1 MARVHPSLK
10 AAAWLFLATLCWSVS
25 FTVMRALVI
34 VQEHAAP
41 GAGTWFIANW
51 CVALRFGFA
60 ALVVLLWQPR
70 LLPQLTRSEIAQ
82 GFGLGLF
89 GAGGLVLQM
98 DGLAYIA
105 DTAASTSAFLTQ
117 CYCLMIPL
125 WVAITTRRWPPPWVA
140 LSCLLVVAGMA
151 ILSGVD
157 WNTVR
162 LGRGELETLLASV
175 LFTGQILWL
184 QRPAYAGNDVNRFSL
199 VMFVVMALGSAAA
212 AAASRHAPGDWLRAY
227 APPSTWGFLAVLVVI
242 CTLGG
247 YLLMNRWQ
255 NHVSATEAG
264 LIYCA
269 EPVFA
274 SAAAL
279 FLPAWFSRWAAIAYP
294 NELLTHN
301 LVVGG
306 GLVLLANVILQL
318 APARAVAPPVAPA
331 AGRQPADSSVLPDH
345 R

>member
-1 MARVHPSLK
+1 MARVNPSLK
-10 AAAWLFLATLCWSVS
+10 AAAWLLLATLCWSVS

-34 VQEHAAP
+34 VQQRALP

-51 CVALRFGFA
+51 CVALRFGLA
-60 ALVVLLWQPR
+60 ALVVLLWQAR
-70 LLPQLTRSEIAQ
+70 SRSRLTRSEIAQ
-82 GFGLGLF
+82 GAGLGFF
-89 GAGGLVLQM
+89 GAVGLVLQM
-98 DGLAYIA
+98 DGLAY
-105 DTAASTSAFLTQ
+105 TSASTSAFLTQ

-125 WVAITTRRWPPPWVA
+125 WVAITTRRWPSPWVA
-140 LSCLLVVAGMA
+140 LSCVLVVAGVA

-157 WNTVR
+157 WSTFR

-184 QRPAYAGNDVNRFSL
+184 QRADYTGNDVNRFSL

-212 AAASRHAPGDWLRAY
+212 AAASRHEPGDWLRAY
-227 APPSTWGFLAVLVVI
+227 ATPPTWGFLAVLVVI

-255 NHVSATEAG
+255 THVTATEAG

-294 NELLTHN
+294 NELLTRS
-301 LVVGG
+301 LVAGG

-318 APARAVAPPVAPA
+318 APARTTAPPVAPA
-331 AGRQPADSSVLPDH
+331 AGRQPADGSALPDH

>member
-1 MARVHPSLK
+1 MVRVNSSLK
-10 AAAWLFLATLCWSVS
+10 AAAWLLLATLCWSVS

-34 VQEHAAP
+34 VQQRAVP

-51 CVALRFGFA
+51 CVALRFGLA
-60 ALVVLLWQPR
+60 ALVVLLWQAR
-70 LLPQLTRSEIAQ
+70 SLSRLTRSEIAQ
-82 GFGLGLF
+82 GAGLGFF

-98 DGLAYIA
+98 DGLAY
-105 DTAASTSAFLTQ
+105 TSASTSAFLTQ

-125 WVAITTRRWPPPWVA
+125 WVAITARRWPPPWVA
-140 LSCLLVVAGMA
+140 LSCVLVVAGVA
-151 ILSGVD
+151 ILAGVD
-157 WNTVR
+157 WSTFR

-184 QRPAYAGNDVNRFSL
+184 QRADYTGNDANRFSL

-212 AAASRHAPGDWLRAY
+212 AATSRHAPGDWLRAY
-227 APPSTWGFLAVLVVI
+227 ATPPTWGFLAVLVVI

-255 NHVSATEAG
+255 THVTATEAG

-294 NELLTHN
+294 NELLTRN
-301 LVVGG
+301 LVAGG

-318 APARAVAPPVAPA
+318 APAGTTAPPVAPA
-331 AGRQPADSSVLPDH
+331 AGRQPADGSVLPDH

>member
-1 MARVHPSLK
+1 MPPLNPSLK
-10 AAAWLFLATLCWSVS
+10 PAAWLFLATLCWSVS
-25 FTVMRALVI
+25 FTVMRALVM
-34 VQEHAAP
+34 VQQRALP

-60 ALVVLLWQPR
+60 ALVVLLWQAR

-82 GFGLGLF
+82 GVGLGLF

-98 DGLAYIA
+98 DGLAYIV

-125 WVAITTRRWPPPWVA
+125 WVALTTRRLPPRWVA
-140 LSCLLVVAGMA
+140 LSCVLVIAGVT

-157 WNTVR
+157 WRTFR

-184 QRPAYAGNDVNRFSL
+184 QRTAYAGNDVNRFSL

-212 AAASRHAPGDWLRAY
+212 AAASRHEPGDWLRAY
-227 APPSTWGFLAVLVVI
+227 ATPPTWGFLAVLVVI

-255 NHVSATEAG
+255 THVSATEAG

-274 SAAAL
+274 STAAL

-294 NELLTHN
+294 NELLTRN
-301 LVVGG
+301 LVIGG

-318 APARAVAPPVAPA
+318 APARAAARTVAPA
-331 AGRQPADSSVLPDH
+331 AGRQPADGSVLPDH